1 MDPSQCQLK
10 KTERKL
16 FSSVKN
22 IPVDIILVILVLLV
36 PPPSGEGRV
45 GRYEY
50 FLAPRIC
57 RWLLPGILL
66 GPWSPSLGNVIFVP
80 ALQPGFTLIVKILSR
95 ILDV

>member
-1 MDPSQCQLK
+1 MDPSQYQL
-10 KTERKL
+10 EY
-16 FSSVKN
+16 
-22 IPVDIILVILVLLV
+22 D
-36 PPPSGEGRV
+36 
-45 GRYEY
+45 Y
-50 FLAPRIC
+50 FLELHWQIC